1 MEHIQA
7 AIQKAK
13 QRRIEDPL
21 DEPTALPTS
30 LFGTEATWSALKPLD
45 LDPKLLARNRIVTA
59 SRIDPAHTQFDRL
72 RTNLL
77 QLIRQN
83 NWTSIAITSPTAG
96 CGKTLVS
103 LNLALSLANQPDC
116 RTVLVDLDLR
126 RPQVAHSLGLRQPPP
141 IEEFL
146 HGNLELQDAF
156 LRYGENVAIAGNLK
170 PVKFAAELL
179 QSAEVGRVLKGLRN
193 KLKPN
198 VILFDMPPMLANDDV
213 AAFLPNVDCAI
224 LVVAAEATT
233 TREAELCERELAEKT
248 NLLGVVLNKCR
259 FAPDKYGY

>member
-45 LDPKLLARNRIVTA
+45 LDPKHLARNRIVTA

-83 NWTSIAITSPTAG
+83 NWTSVAITSPTAG

-103 LNLALSLANQPDC
+103 LKIGRASC
-116 RTVLVDLDLR
+116 R
-126 RPQVAHSLGLRQPPP
+126 
-141 IEEFL
+141 E
-146 HGNLELQDAF
+146 
-156 LRYGENVAIAGNLK
+156 
-170 PVKFAAELL
+170 
-179 QSAEVGRVLKGLRN
+179 RV
-193 KLKPN
+193 
-198 VILFDMPPMLANDDV
+198 
-213 AAFLPNVDCAI
+213 
-224 LVVAAEATT
+224 
-233 TREAELCERELAEKT
+233 
-248 NLLGVVLNKCR
+248 
-259 FAPDKYGY
+259 